1 MIVYGTKAVHLK
13 TENLKSISCP
23 SCGTQGSLVLSIF
36 RRHAHVF
43 WIPLFPIGKTGV
55 TQCQHCKHVL
65 ERKEMP
71 ENIKNDYYRIAN
83 ESKGPIWQFAGLG
96 LIAALFVFG
105 AYSSKEESKR
115 EQEYLAD
122 PMQGDIYEY
131 KTETGSYS
139 SLKVIEVTED
149 SIFVSPNDYE
159 ISKMSQV
166 YKIDKPENYAD
177 FYYGLSREEVN
188 EMYSSGEIYD
198 INR

>member
-36 RRHAHVF
+36 RKHAHVF

-55 TQCQHCKHVL
+55 SQCQHCKNVL

-105 AYSSKEESKR
+105 VYSNKEESKR
-115 EQEYLAD
+115 EKEYLAT
-122 PMQGDIYEY
+122 PMAGDIYEY
-131 KTETGSYS
+131 KTESGSYS
-139 SLKVIEVTED
+139 SLKVIEVTQD
-149 SIFVSPNDYE
+149 SIFVAPNDYE

-166 YKIDKPENYAD
+166 YKIDKPENYTD
-177 FYYGLSREEVN
+177 FYYGLSRDEVN
-188 EMYSSGEIYD
+188 DMYNSGDIFD